1 VTPPFVALPLFPL
14 RSVLFPGG
22 LLSLRIFEA
31 RYLDMLTTCLREE
44 RAFGVVC
51 LTQGQEVK
59 QAGDANALRF
69 EAIGTLAHVVD
80 VDADT
85 PGLLHIRCSGGA
97 RFECRR
103 THLASDGLWW
113 ADEAVCLDDDAQLPP
128 GPEGQP
134 AADALGRAL
143 AVLDVQQPGLMPHER
158 QLDNAGWVA
167 NRWCELLPIS
177 LQARQRLLALSD
189 PLARLQVVHA
199 FLAQQQLL

>member
-1 VTPPFVALPLFPL
+1 MTATLQALPLFPL

-31 RYLDMLTTCLREE
+31 RYLDMVTDCLREQ
-44 RAFGVVC
+44 RGFGVVC

-59 QAGDANALRF
+59 QASDAHALRF
-69 EAIGTLAHVVD
+69 EPIGTLAQVLD

-85 PGLLHIRCSGGA
+85 PGLLHLRCSGGA
-97 RFECRR
+97 RFHCHR

-113 ADEAVCLDDDAQLPP
+113 ADAADLLDDDALLPP
-128 GPEGQP
+128 GPEGQD

-167 NRWCELLPIS
+167 NRWCELLPIP
-177 LQARQRLLALSD
+177 LAARQQLMALAD
-189 PLARLQVVHA
+189 PLLRLRLVSQY
-199 FLAQQQLL
+199 LRDKQLI